1 MACKARVLLPV
12 SKSHKQ
18 QAHIQVHSA
27 TLGGRSPLAPTL
39 LTPGAVR
46 GAAAA
51 AAASAAHCSRPLSTR
66 CTQRAGPRAGART
79 LLRAA
84 WGPLADQTLPSPAA
98 RRAPPRRGRAALE
111 RHWRHP
117 RCCCCCRWRRGRAAP
132 ARHSR
137 RGRCCCCCRRQ
148 RRCCC
153 GGWQAPLPPGARPW
167 QWPLPSQPSTAGVGR
182 AGGRDEPGQRSAV
195 DFPELLTGSGRSY

>member
-117 RCCCCCRWRRGRAAP
+117 RCCCCCRWRRGRAARRVTRAAVAAAAAAAASGAAAAGAGRRPCRP
-132 ARHSR
+132 ARDH
-137 RGRCCCCCRRQ
+137 
-148 RRCCC
+148 
-153 GGWQAPLPPGARPW
+153 
-167 QWPLPSQPSTAGVGR
+167 
-182 AGGRDEPGQRSAV
+182 
-195 DFPELLTGSGRSY
+195 GSGRCQVSRLRPALAVRAAGTSLDSVPRWTFRSY